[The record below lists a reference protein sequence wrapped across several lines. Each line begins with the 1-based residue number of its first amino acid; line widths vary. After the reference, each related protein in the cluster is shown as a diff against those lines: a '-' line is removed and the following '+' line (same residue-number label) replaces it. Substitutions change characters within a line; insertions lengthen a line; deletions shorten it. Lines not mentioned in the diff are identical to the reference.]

1 MHARSVTVEQAV
13 LAVQQCKGG
22 RPDNAA
28 GVGDEVVVE
37 QQQQQQ
43 QVLTG
48 CTKSTGSATACH
60 HL

>member
-22 RPDNAA
+22 RPDNTA
-28 GVGDEVVVE
+28 GVEDKVVE
-37 QQQQQQ
+37 QQQQ
-43 QVLTG
+43 VITR
-48 CTKSTGSATACH
+48 CTWSTGSAKICH